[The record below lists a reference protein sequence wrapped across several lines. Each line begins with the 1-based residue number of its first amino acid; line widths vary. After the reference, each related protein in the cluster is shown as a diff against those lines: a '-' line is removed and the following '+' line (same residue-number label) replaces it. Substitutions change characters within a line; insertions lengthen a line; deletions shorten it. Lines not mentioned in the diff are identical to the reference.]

1 MHQQHIVS
9 THRDTTVGLETWL
22 MDTLSKV
29 IAVINTAMKADA
41 LQLQNKKNIKD
52 LDEEG
57 SESVFSSKSLSVGVS
72 LSLLFV
78 LDCCHFLAQPLL

>member
-1 MHQQHIVS
+1 
-9 THRDTTVGLETWL
+9 

-29 IAVINTAMKADA
+29 ITVINTAMKADA

-57 SESVFSSKSLSVGVS
+57 SESVFFFSANL
-72 LSLLFV
+72 
-78 LDCCHFLAQPLL
+78 CQ